1 MSYPRRNAG
10 LRGLLKPESV
20 DLPFLH
26 ELDTR
31 VGGVEVP
38 ESFDTSHGWAKWMSL
53 GNAPAT
59 SLPGDDLTINNG
71 NEVGD
76 CFFAAVYHGLINKAL
91 EQVTAGPS
99 AWVLRSG
106 FTMPTAN
113 GVVGLY
119 LGYQNG
125 LPPGKSATTGPD
137 NGTEPVAGFKW
148 FQAAGLIKRWWPVDV
163 GQLDQGTYDSK
174 GVLTAWALDEDA
186 EEEFAEH
193 KPWLNIP
200 EALDPIEGGHAT
212 YRVARTPRYGT
223 EITWGSDELASHPWE
238 KAHLQAAYGFQAP
251 WEPDPVGYDFRPLD
265 EKLAKL

>member
-1 MSYPRRNAG
+1 VSYPRRNAG
-10 LRGLLKPESV
+10 LRGLLKPASV

-31 VGGVEVP
+31 VGGVEIP
-38 ESFDTSHGWAKWMSL
+38 ESFDTSHGWRDWLML
-53 GNAPAT
+53 GNGPDPT
-59 SLPGDDLTINNG
+59 LTANG
-71 NEVGD
+71 GNPCGN
-76 CFFAAVYHGLINKAL
+76 CFFAAIFHGLINKAL
-91 EQVTAGPS
+91 VEVTGQWQVEVYDNNFS
-99 AWVLRSG
+99 
-106 FTMPTAN
+106 MPTAN
-113 GVVGLY
+113 EVVGLY

-137 NGTEPVAGFKW
+137 NGTEPVAGFQW
-148 FQAAGLIKRWWPVDV
+148 FQKAGIIKRWWPVDV